1 MKPYTTSERLK
12 QIMDARGMKQA
23 DIVRAVQPYADKY
36 GLKFGKSILSHYVSG
51 DAEPGQDKLTLLGLA
66 LNVSEV
72 WLMGYD
78 VPMERS
84 AKPATGKGNG
94 RVDEFVELFK
104 LLTPTQQNLVIA
116 QIRGIL
122 ERK

>member
-1 MKPYTTSERLK
+1 MKPYTTSQRLK

-23 DIVRAVQPYADKY
+23 DIVRAVEPFAKKF
-36 GLKFGKSILSHYVSG
+36 GIKFGKSILSHYVSG
-51 DAEPGQDKLTLLGLA
+51 DAEPGQDKLTLLGLG

-78 VPMERS
+78 VPMER
-84 AKPATGKGNG
+84 ATQPATVTGNG
-94 RVDEFVELFK
+94 RVEEFVELFK
-104 LLTPTQQNLVIA
+104 LLTPAQQNLVIA

-122 ERK
+122 EQK